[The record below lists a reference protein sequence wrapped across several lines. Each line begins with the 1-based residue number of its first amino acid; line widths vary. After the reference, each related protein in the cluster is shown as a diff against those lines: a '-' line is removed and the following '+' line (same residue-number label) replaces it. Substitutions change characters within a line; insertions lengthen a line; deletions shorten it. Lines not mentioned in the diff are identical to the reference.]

1 MTARASVASAVMLGF
16 AVMRSDLEYLTGV
29 LDELETLVQDGSKVP
44 MNRGRVMVDR
54 SEALVLVEELRN
66 SLPKEL
72 AESEEARREYESI
85 VSSAREEAERTVE
98 NARARA
104 QELVE
109 DSEPYRRSQRLAEE
123 NLDRAEKYS
132 HEVSRGSEAYRDQ
145 VMARLERWFGES
157 MESVAAARGELEAPS
172 SREQEQQDESA
183 GEEDPTEED
192 DERGWRVNSA

>member
-1 MTARASVASAVMLGF
+1 MASAVMLGF

-29 LDELETLVQDGSKVP
+29 LDELESLVQDGSKVP

-54 SEALVLVEELRN
+54 SEAQVLVQELRN

-72 AESEEARREYESI
+72 AQSEEARREYESI

-98 NARARA
+98 NARVRA

-109 DSEPYRRSQRLAEE
+109 DSEPYRRSQRMAEE
-123 NLDRAEKYS
+123 NLDRADKYS
-132 HEVSRGSEAYRDQ
+132 HEVCRGSEAYREQ
-145 VMARLERWFGES
+145 VMAKLERWFGDS
-157 MESVAAARGELEAPS
+157 MESVAAARGELESPS
-172 SREQEQQDESA
+172 GREQEQPREESA
-183 GEEDPTEED
+183 GEDDTAEED

>member
-1 MTARASVASAVMLGF
+1 MASAVMLGF

-29 LDELETLVQDGSKVP
+29 LDELESLVQDGSKVP
-44 MNRGRVMVDR
+44 MNRGRVMMDR

-85 VSSAREEAERTVE
+85 VASAREEAERTVE

-132 HEVSRGSEAYRDQ
+132 HEVCRGSEAYRDQ
-145 VMARLERWFGES
+145 VMTKLERWFGES
-157 MESVAAARGELEAPS
+157 MESVAAARGELESPS
-172 SREQEQQDESA
+172 GREQESRQGESA
-183 GEEDPTEED
+183 GEEEPAEED